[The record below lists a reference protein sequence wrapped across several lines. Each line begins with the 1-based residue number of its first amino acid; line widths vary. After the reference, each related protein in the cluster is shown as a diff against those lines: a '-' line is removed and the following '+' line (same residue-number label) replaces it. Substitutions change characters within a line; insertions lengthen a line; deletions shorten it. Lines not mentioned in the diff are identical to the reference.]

1 LKVEKLFENGKTDI
15 VQR

>member
-1 LKVEKLFENGKTDI
+1 LKVEKLFENGKTYI